1 MKALTLHQPWAWLVA
16 EGLKQYETR
25 SWATSY
31 RGPLAIHA
39 GKRKPKVEECSGE
52 ILVALRSIHPCA
64 SAALLSLDRGAV
76 VCIVDLVEC
85 IPVERLDQIDISID
99 RAFGNFT
106 PGRFAWKLAN
116 VRKIEPVAVRGAQ
129 GLWEWTQP

>member
-1 MKALTLHQPWAWLVA
+1 MKAITLWQPWAWLVA

-39 GKRKPKVEECSGE
+39 GKRKPRTCEINEHIEATIYHSGGMDA
-52 ILVALRSIHPCA
+52 LVQL
-64 SAALLSLDRGAV
+64 GV
-76 VCIVDLVEC
+76 VICIANLVDC
-85 IPVERLDQIDISID
+85 IPTEKMDNVLTSNADEYH
-99 RAFGNFT
+99 FGDFT

-116 VRKIEPVAVRGAQ
+116 VRKIEPVAVNGAQ
-129 GLWEWTQP
+129 GLWEWGHDR

>member
-39 GKRKPKVEECSGE
+39 GKRKPKADECNSA
-52 ILVALRSIHPCA
+52 VIHA
-64 SAALLSLDRGAV
+64 VGGIYKLQFLTLGAV

-85 IPVERLDQIDISID
+85 IPTQRLDCIDISTD
-99 RAFGNFT
+99 RAFGDFT
-106 PGRFAWKLAN
+106 PGRWAWRLAN
-116 VRKIEPVAVRGAQ
+116 VRKIEPVAARGAQ
-129 GLWEWTQP
+129 GLWEWKQL